1 MGASCRV
8 ISVISDKWTLEFE
21 LECEDTKKLIEEL
34 QRTDWGRRLATLL
47 EGLMPEI
54 EEKMTIQQAKTKF
67 IEEFKDHI
75 ENGKIARVDM
85 DEEDEE
91 EILVVW
97 INQSVEL
104 PREFCKFKIK
114 EKKTPSYYEPPEED
128 EVVY

>member
-1 MGASCRV
+1 MPASCRV
-8 ISVISDKWTLEFE
+8 ISVIDDKFTLEFE
-21 LECEDTKKLIEEL
+21 CEADNTKALIEEL
-34 QRTDWGRRLATLL
+34 RSTEWGRRVATLL
-47 EGLMPEI
+47 ENMLPQIPETF
-54 EEKMTIQQAKTKF
+54 TIHQAKTKF

-97 INQSVEL
+97 INQPVEL